1 MNNSK
6 VYLVVFLVRAIYAGL
21 HITSK
26 AALNGGMSEYVFAV
40 YRLLF
45 ATLFLAPFAFV
56 VERRTAP
63 PLPFKLCF
71 KIFLLS
77 LFGVTP
83 SLVLYSVALGYTS
96 ATLSSAMTNAIPVA
110 TFIVAVTFGYDLIGS
125 LNEKDCSLD
134 SNEHDLWFVLVMKV
148 SGVLLLLAGTLE
160 MAFYKG
166 PHIKPLNHHVLL
178 GHGGR
183 ETNHPHTHS
192 SRIWVLGTF
201 LMIISNLT
209 MSLWLVLQY
218 ESNLT
223 STTLQCL
230 FSTFQSFFIAL
241 PFERDFSRWKLGLDT
256 GLVSVIYCGII
267 VMGVAVYLQS
277 WVIDKRGPVFLAMST
292 PLTLIIT
299 IVCLYFLLGELVNL
313 GSVLGGLL
321 MVGGLYSVLWGQRKE
336 QIDKSTPT
344 EVDRKTSL
352 DVKENGVRQ
361 V

>member
-1 MNNSK
+1 MES
-6 VYLVVFLVRAIYAGL
+6 
-21 HITSK
+21 
-26 AALNGGMSEYVFAV
+26 
-40 YRLLF
+40 
-45 ATLFLAPFAFV
+45 
-56 VERRTAP
+56 
-63 PLPFKLCF
+63 
-71 KIFLLS
+71 
-77 LFGVTP
+77 
-83 SLVLYSVALGYTS
+83 
-96 ATLSSAMTNAIPVA
+96 
-110 TFIVAVTFGYDLIGS
+110 
-125 LNEKDCSLD
+125 
-134 SNEHDLWFVLVMKV
+134 
-148 SGVLLLLAGTLE
+148 
-160 MAFYKG
+160 
-166 PHIKPLNHHVLL
+166 
-178 GHGGR
+178 
-183 ETNHPHTHS
+183 
-192 SRIWVLGTF
+192 
-201 LMIISNLT
+201 
-209 MSLWLVLQY
+209 LQY

-352 DVKENGVRQ
+352 DVKENGVRFIFTGIQ
-361 V
+361 ILSKVIFNCGMKAPVLVFYRHSRFGTRSFCTSEAILYSTTIGRSLLPPIA